1 MDRVWQSWSHSPLK
15 RHLFIH
21 LLDLAR
27 EEVLL
32 TLLHPSFQNYEN
44 LRVLQICTTFVCW
57 LFRVFTSN
65 PISSPDIYFT
75 TNKQSR
81 YYLRHSH
88 SDITS
93 CYCSCALVALDT
105 RWFSP
110 VLPKLDLMKFF
121 WAIESNLHTFTH
133 KNMNSQAWF
142 AR

>member
-27 EEVLL
+27 EEVLF
-32 TLLHPSFQNYEN
+32 PIASEPPE
-44 LRVLQICTTFVCW
+44 LRKPPVLQICTTFVCW

-65 PISSPDIYFT
+65 PISSPDT

-105 RWFSP
+105 RCFSP
-110 VLPKLDLMKFF
+110 VLPKLDHIKFF